1 MIGFGFRVPPRF
13 VLRYDIFILEEY
25 WEVVDSPEKI
35 YASLVEVVKAK
46 LVPIYM
52 KDAVWLDD
60 ENLLREEMV
69 SMVNQNSTH
78 TSESAG
84 TIPVD
89 DWTPLLSPTEC
100 DNYIAYLKMYG
111 MHDKEVQDREL
122 KAVAVSQN
130 PSKFP
135 TASNDA
141 GVCCTFT
148 TNTSRIMI
156 TNKNRWLTAVE
167 KCAMA
172 GLPVLKDWPLK
183 PIVILGGLGI
193 FFSQLA
199 K

>member
-1 MIGFGFRVPPRF
+1 MILLGFRVPPRF
-13 VLRYDIFILEEY
+13 VLRYDVFILEEY
-25 WEVVDSPEKI
+25 WEVVDAPEKV

-46 LVPIYM
+46 LVPVFM

-60 ENLLREEMV
+60 EQLLREEMV
-69 SMVNQNSTH
+69 SMVNQNSEETAD
-78 TSESAG
+78 SAAHL
-84 TIPVD
+84 PLD
-89 DWTPLLSPTEC
+89 DWTPLLSQAER
-100 DNYIAYLKMYG
+100 DNYLAYLKLYG
-111 MHDKEVQDREL
+111 MHDTKVLDRDL

-130 PSKFP
+130 PEKFP
-135 TASNDA
+135 TASTDA

-156 TNKNRWLTAVE
+156 TNKDRWLTAVE

-183 PIVILGGLGI
+183 RIVILGGLGM

-199 K
+199 E